1 MYLLYSYVP
10 VTGLRSQYL
19 ARCLLLKAHIS
30 TFTLNCKKRERES
43 ICFAQDKPWTVRP
56 LSLLFLN
63 SEIRASGCAWW
74 FIFFFSYLFFFIL
87 THPVA
92 LRILALQPGIE
103 PMPPAVEVQSLNHWT
118 TREVL
123 RCFLLK
129 ISFIKHR
136 WETIYYNG
144 FQQSQ
149 E

>member
-74 FIFFFSYLFFFIL
+74 FIFIFLSFFFWP
-87 THPVA
+87 HPVA
-92 LRILALQPGIE
+92 LRILALQLGIE
-103 PMPPAVEVQSLNHWT
+103 PMPLAVEVQSLNHWT

-123 RCFLLK
+123 WWFLLK

-136 WETIYYNG
+136 WETIYYND
-144 FQQSQ
+144 FQQNQ